1 MVFEV
6 DSLEESYLL
15 YLYRSLILSLF
26 GLILSLFAEFSFF
39 HYSCFSHLAP
49 SEIVEVVQSI
59 RLNKEVY
66 SGDHKNMQ

>member
-15 YLYRSLILSLF
+15 YLYRS
-26 GLILSLFAEFSFF
+26 LILSLFAEFSFF

-59 RLNKEVY
+59 RLSKEVY